1 MKNTDLLELTYFNSL
16 VLLLTQNQLL
26 LVSWR
31 KTNNNVYIDPN
42 TVLSN
47 VARCTVFVYKSI
59 IYRHTYLFSLELRA
73 SVGEGNAS
81 TTPGNGRVSSSSSNM
96 IQSSETL

>member
-42 TVLSN
+42 IVLSN
-47 VARCTVFVYKSI
+47 VARCTVFVYKSV

-96 IQSSETL
+96 IQ

>member
-26 LVSWR
+26 LIKNTELFVEEN
-31 KTNNNVYIDPN
+31 NNNVYIDPN

-81 TTPGNGRVSSSSSNM
+81 TTPGNGRVFSSSSNM
-96 IQSSETL
+96 IQ

>member
-1 MKNTDLLELTYFNSL
+1 MEEN
-16 VLLLTQNQLL
+16 
-26 LVSWR
+26 
-31 KTNNNVYIDPN
+31 NNNVYVDPSI
-42 TVLSN
+42 VLSN
-47 VARCTVFVYKSI
+47 VARCTVFVYKSV